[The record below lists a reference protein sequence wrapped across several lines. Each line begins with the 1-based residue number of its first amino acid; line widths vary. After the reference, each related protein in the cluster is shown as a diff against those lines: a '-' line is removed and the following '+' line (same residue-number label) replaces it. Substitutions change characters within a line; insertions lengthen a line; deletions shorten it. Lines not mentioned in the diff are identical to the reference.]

1 MHPQLEQGRNMYTR
15 FCQAVV
21 GMHLVAGMVLLAGCT
36 QESVSPCDEL
46 MGDYATKPKNH
57 PRIRIEKSGEN
68 FLFTHRESGAQVS
81 EPLTPLPTA
90 EIVEMFEG
98 KIVPPRCILTA
109 DGMKIMKLPAG
120 SGVNPTEDP
129 DRKLSQYPE
138 PTPFLMGIS
147 AGVAAVLGLYPVP
160 HQETLKDIDEED
172 EDDDGYIYSK

>member
-1 MHPQLEQGRNMYTR
+1 MYTR

-21 GMHLVAGMVLLAGCT
+21 GMYLVAGMVLLAGCT
-36 QESVSPCDEL
+36 QDSVSPCDEL
-46 MGDYATKPKNH
+46 IGDYAAKPKNK
-57 PRIRIEKSGEN
+57 PKFRIEKNGEN
-68 FLFTHRESGAQVS
+68 FTLTQSDAGTQVS
-81 EPLTPLPTA
+81 EPLTPLPNA

-129 DRKLSQYPE
+129 DRKLSHYPE

-160 HQETLKDIDEED
+160 HQEKLKDIDEED
-172 EDDDGYIYSK
+172 HADDGYIYSK